1 MKNFSNFLIVLFM
14 PFILFN
20 CSKSTDNEYPPLKK
34 LNLDTLT
41 LEHSL
46 KGWELYSWQNG
57 NDYNYSLLIGTNRL
71 KNYEEVISNE
81 VTVFGIDSLKLLL
94 AKLPEGEYIFWI
106 GKSWLSSIWKEN
118 YKNLGL
124 PDEKTVNEI
133 KSYCIQRKLQ
143 LVISQ

>member
-1 MKNFSNFLIVLFM
+1 MKNFNIFLIVFFM

-20 CSKSTDNEYPPLKK
+20 CSKSTDNEYTPVKK
-34 LNLDTLT
+34 LNLDSLT
-41 LEHSL
+41 LESSL

-57 NDYNYSLLIGTNRL
+57 NEYNYSLLIGTNRL
-71 KNYEEVISNE
+71 KTYEEVISNE
-81 VTVFGIDSLKLLL
+81 ITVFGIDSLKLLL
-94 AKLPEGEYIFWI
+94 AKLPEGEYIFWV

-133 KSYCIQRKLQ
+133 KSYCIQKKLQ

>member
-1 MKNFSNFLIVLFM
+1 MKNFNIFLIVLFM

-20 CSKSTDNEYPPLKK
+20 CSKSTDNEYPPVKK
-34 LNLDTLT
+34 LNLDSLT
-41 LEHSL
+41 LESSL

-71 KNYEEVISNE
+71 KTYEEVISNE
-81 VTVFGIDSLKLLL
+81 ITVFGIDSLKLLL
-94 AKLPEGEYIFWI
+94 AKLPEGEYIFWV

-133 KSYCIQRKLQ
+133 KAYCIQKKLQ

>member
-1 MKNFSNFLIVLFM
+1 MENFSNFVIVLFM

-20 CSKSTDNEYPPLKK
+20 CSKSTDNEYTPVKK
-34 LNLDTLT
+34 LNLDSLT
-41 LEHSL
+41 LERSL

-57 NDYNYSLLIGTNRL
+57 NEYNYSLLIGTNRL
-71 KNYEEVISNE
+71 KTYEEVISNE
-81 VTVFGIDSLKLLL
+81 ITVFGIDSLKLLL

-118 YKNLGL
+118 YKNLSL

-133 KSYCIQRKLQ
+133 KSYCIQKKLQ
-143 LVISQ
+143 LVISE

>member
-1 MKNFSNFLIVLFM
+1 MKNFNIFLIVFFM

-20 CSKSTDNEYPPLKK
+20 CSKSTDNEYTPVKK
-34 LNLDTLT
+34 LNLDSLT
-41 LEHSL
+41 LESSL

-71 KNYEEVISNE
+71 KTYEEVISNE
-81 VTVFGIDSLKLLL
+81 ITVYGIDSLKLLL

-133 KSYCIQRKLQ
+133 KSYCIQKKLQ

>member
-1 MKNFSNFLIVLFM
+1 MKNFSGFLIVSVL

-20 CSKSTDNEYPPLKK
+20 CSKSTDNEYTAVKK
-34 LNLDTLT
+34 LNLDTLA
-41 LEHSL
+41 LEHTL
-46 KGWELYSWQNG
+46 KGWELYSWPNG
-57 NDYNYSLLIGTNRL
+57 DDYNYSLLIGTNRL

-81 VTVFGIDSLKLLL
+81 ITVYGIDSLKLLL
-94 AKLPEGEYIFWI
+94 AKLPEDEYIFWI

-124 PDEKTVNEI
+124 PDEKTVNEV
-133 KSYCIQRKLQ
+133 KSFCIQRKLQ

>member
-1 MKNFSNFLIVLFM
+1 MENFSNFLIVLFM

-71 KNYEEVISNE
+71 KTYEEVISNE
-81 VTVFGIDSLKLLL
+81 ITVYGIDSFKLLL
-94 AKLPEGEYIFWI
+94 AKLSEGEYIFWV

-143 LVISQ
+143 LIISQ